1 MSLYYKNI
9 PGIIK
14 FICVIDRFNKPV
26 LFFNVCNEEMEFQF
40 ELITFSS
47 LDFLNE
53 NVVNL
58 NKNNNNSNDNNNN
71 NNNDYLGLL
80 TPFYEN
86 EIDLGSYG
94 FIGKNGIKICL
105 IKELDNNNIE
115 NDKKIEKICREIFNK
130 FNKLLL
136 NPFFDRIE
144 FNNKESIQKEKFCNN
159 IFELISQEQ
168 IKN

>member
-71 NNNDYLGLL
+71 NYDYLGLL
-80 TPFYEN
+80 TSFYEN

-144 FNNKESIQKEKFCNN
+144 FNNKESIQKEKFCYN

>member
-1 MSLYYKNI
+1 MSLYFKNI
-9 PGIIK
+9 PGRIK
-14 FICVIDRFNKPV
+14 FICVIDRDNNPV
-26 LFFNVCNEEMEFQF
+26 LFFNVCDEEMEFKF

-58 NKNNNNSNDNNNN
+58 NKNNDKNDNNNS
-71 NNNDYLGLL
+71 DYLGLL

-94 FIGKNGIKICL
+94 YVGKNGIKICL

-115 NDKKIEKICREIFNK
+115 NDKKIENICKEIFNK

-136 NPFFDRIE
+136 NPFFDKNE
-144 FNNKESIQKEKFCNN
+144 FNNKESKQKEKFCNN